1 MDGDCYILS
10 DDELKKI
17 AVSRGVAA
25 GLVAIL
31 SLTATYIVILRVFC
45 CIRHTEQSKD
55 FFPHAFCTARY
66 VLSSVFN
73 PFLWVAIAYT
83 LSCLS
88 YAAHI
93 WVVFKENDGVCY
105 WFGFAIQW
113 LESYATAMSAF
124 LSLYISYYI
133 LSHGRPL
140 TDNELNQHTLSSRTR
155 YLLHAVVVGFFVIFL
170 PLGTA
175 GYNIPFLVHSYG
187 PNSGPWCW
195 IEDES
200 EQLFFWHIP
209 FWSLQVV
216 TLVVMVVNVI
226 IFCCKVPQRKAVSGK
241 MTALSAILILI
252 YAHLLRGSF
261 AAFET
266 IVRLVPSLSCNDT
279 SHAFWYIH
287 SVMTPL
293 SKLFTIVAVL
303 VFVAAKPLRKKTC
316 AEFQPLI

>member
-1 MDGDCYILS
+1 MDEDCYFLG

-17 AVSRGVAA
+17 AVTRGVAA

-31 SLTATYIVILRVFC
+31 SLTASYFVVVRVFC

-55 FFPHAFCTARY
+55 FFPHAFCTARC
-66 VLSSVFN
+66 VLSCMFN
-73 PFLWVAIAYT
+73 PFLWVALAYT

-88 YAAHI
+88 YAAHL
-93 WVVFKENDGVCY
+93 WVVFKEDDSVCH

-113 LESYATAMSAF
+113 LESYATVMSTF

-140 TDNELNQHTLSSRTR
+140 TDNELNHQTLSSSAR
-155 YLLHAVVVGFFVIFL
+155 YLLHATVVGFFVISL
-170 PLGTA
+170 LLGTA
-175 GYNIPFLVHSYG
+175 GYNTPFLVHSYG
-187 PNSGPWCW
+187 PNAGPWCW
-195 IEDES
+195 IEEEN
-200 EQLFFWHIP
+200 EQVFFWYIP
-209 FWSLQVV
+209 FWSLQGVIF
-216 TLVVMVVNVI
+216 VVMVINVI
-226 IFCCKVPQRKAVSGK
+226 VFCCKVPQRKAVSGK
-241 MTALSAILILI
+241 MTAISAILILI

-266 IVRLVPSLSCNDT
+266 LVRLVPSLSCNDT

-293 SKLFTIVAVL
+293 SKLFTVLALL